1 MRITHEANIFQI
13 VFLTFIHFQEDI
25 YLLLVKVRY
34 AIGQQYG
41 VAITMLVIFSDYIF
55 LIVLIF
61 LSRELLRAEHLHDTG
76 FPVVRQ
82 AELLVRLLHRLLQL
96 PGGQFFVTLKIDT
109 MDLGLFILID
119 IDIHDHLAL
128 VRGIVL
134 LLDLN
139 IHVLKAF
146 AIEELLDHDLGTVH
160 NVRRHLETFLQA
172 QLRLQVLTLAFL
184 DPVVIDLRDTRTL
197 LQLDLQ
203 PNLVALDLRRQDLH
217 IRKQAMFP
225 KTLHCCSDLLSRY
238 GNLIAYRQAREA
250 DQHKIIIIL
259 DTRNLYI
266 RDLVFLR
273 GQRVRNDRH
282 FCRRLNLGSVYF
294 LGKRTASETQA
305 NKKQHYSFVHITAIV
320 YKINCSLVLPK
331 RRSRCW

>member
-1 MRITHEANIFQI
+1 
-13 VFLTFIHFQEDI
+13 
-25 YLLLVKVRY
+25 
-34 AIGQQYG
+34 
-41 VAITMLVIFSDYIF
+41 MLVIFSDYIF

-96 PGGQFFVTLKIDT
+96 PGSQFFVTLKIDT

-119 IDIHDHLAL
+119 IDIHDHLAFI
-128 VRGIVL
+128 RGIVL
-134 LLDLN
+134 LLDLD

-160 NVRRHLETFLQA
+160 DVRCHLETFLQA

-184 DPVVIDLRDTRTL
+184 DTVVIDLRDTRTL

-203 PNLVALDLRRQDLH
+203 PNLVALDLRCQNLH

-266 RDLVFLR
+266 RNLVFLR
-273 GQRVRNDRH
+273 
-282 FCRRLNLGSVYF
+282 S
-294 LGKRTASETQA
+294 
-305 NKKQHYSFVHITAIV
+305 
-320 YKINCSLVLPK
+320 
-331 RRSRCW
+331 

>member
-1 MRITHEANIFQI
+1 
-13 VFLTFIHFQEDI
+13 
-25 YLLLVKVRY
+25 
-34 AIGQQYG
+34 
-41 VAITMLVIFSDYIF
+41 
-55 LIVLIF
+55 
-61 LSRELLRAEHLHDTG
+61 
-76 FPVVRQ
+76 
-82 AELLVRLLHRLLQL
+82 
-96 PGGQFFVTLKIDT
+96 

-119 IDIHDHLAL
+119 IDIHDHLTFI
-128 VRGIVL
+128 RGIVL
-134 LLDLN
+134 LLDLD

-172 QLRLQVLTLAFL
+172 QLRLQVLTLAF
-184 DPVVIDLRDTRTL
+184 
-197 LQLDLQ
+197 
-203 PNLVALDLRRQDLH
+203 
-217 IRKQAMFP
+217 
-225 KTLHCCSDLLSRY
+225 
-238 GNLIAYRQAREA
+238 
-250 DQHKIIIIL
+250 L